1 MFNVGGP
8 EVLVILLVALIVL
21 GPQQLPKAVRSVGN
35 VMAELR
41 RMSSGFQDEIRN
53 ALDGPIEAE
62 ARSEGSKLARRPEDA
77 DITETVARRPAAGHS
92 PDGEIVSAAGELAG
106 PNAANGGANGTVGTT
121 SPPDGE
127 AVAGSGATAMTN
139 SPAPPHEDDSTGSRV
154 PSDRAT
160 G

>member
-35 VMAELR
+35 VMSELR

-53 ALDGPIEAE
+53 ALDVSTEAE
-62 ARSEGSKLARRPEDA
+62 ARREGAELARRPEDA
-77 DITETVARRPAAGHS
+77 DITETVARNTEDAHDDSRARAPLEVHS
-92 PDGEIVSAAGELAG
+92 DEASHNGSGG
-106 PNAANGGANGTVGTT
+106 AAN
-121 SPPDGE
+121 PPR
-127 AVAGSGATAMTN
+127 S
-139 SPAPPHEDDSTGSRV
+139 APGPQDHDDWI
-154 PSDRAT
+154 PSDRAS

>member
-41 RMSSGFQDEIRN
+41 RMSSGFQEEIRS
-53 ALDGPIEAE
+53 ALDMPTETD
-62 ARSEGSKLARRPEDA
+62 ARREGSKLAQRPEDA
-77 DITETVARRPAAGHS
+77 DITETVAWNRDDEPDYHANGAGPETVPADDQPAAY
-92 PDGEIVSAAGELAG
+92 DAT
-106 PNAANGGANGTVGTT
+106 TV
-121 SPPDGE
+121 
-127 AVAGSGATAMTN
+127 N
-139 SPAPPHEDDSTGSRV
+139 DSTPPARTGDADYSV
-154 PSDRAT
+154 APSDRAS

>member
-53 ALDGPIEAE
+53 AMDAPIEAD
-62 ARSEGSKLARRPEDA
+62 AREQGAQLARTPRKP
-77 DITETVARRPAAGHS
+77 
-92 PDGEIVSAAGELAG
+92 
-106 PNAANGGANGTVGTT
+106 T
-121 SPPDGE
+121 SPRPSPATTTPCLIPTTPTDARPTDTDGRTPSAGVDPHTDGE
-127 AVAGSGATAMTN
+127 ATGERPPIVTN
-139 SPAPPHEDDSTGSRV
+139 
-154 PSDRAT
+154 PSDRAA

>member
-1 MFNVGGP
+1 MLNVGGP

-53 ALDGPIEAE
+53 ALDVSTEE
-62 ARSEGSKLARRPEDA
+62 DARREGAHLAQRPEDA
-77 DITETVARRPAAGHS
+77 DITETVARNSEPEPPPEPFGIEPGS
-92 PDGEIVSAAGELAG
+92 TPEQAG
-106 PNAANGGANGTVGTT
+106 PNGSTALPDSSAAALGR
-121 SPPDGE
+121 PDL
-127 AVAGSGATAMTN
+127 
-139 SPAPPHEDDSTGSRV
+139 DDWV
-154 PSDRAT
+154 PSDRAS

>member
-53 ALDGPIEAE
+53 AMDAPIEAD
-62 ARSEGSKLARRPEDA
+62 AREQGAQLARTPEDA
-77 DITETVARRPAAGHS
+77 DITETVARNDDRPASSRRRRRTRHQRPHPAPRPGS
-92 PDGEIVSAAGELAG
+92 IRTPAARPPGSV
-106 PNAANGGANGTVGTT
+106 PRSSRTRVTVRRGD
-121 SPPDGE
+121 P
-127 AVAGSGATAMTN
+127 ATA
-139 SPAPPHEDDSTGSRV
+139 SAPYKLP
-154 PSDRAT
+154 
-160 G
+160 

>member
-41 RMSSGFQDEIRN
+41 RMSSGFQEEIRN
-53 ALDGPIEAE
+53 ALDVPAE
-62 ARSEGSKLARRPEDA
+62 ADARDEGSKLARRPEDA
-77 DITETVARRPAAGHS
+77 DITETVAWNREDDFDYHSNGDEPESESAITSHHEPTSHDASAAASGPRPAQ
-92 PDGEIVSAAGELAG
+92 
-106 PNAANGGANGTVGTT
+106 
-121 SPPDGE
+121 
-127 AVAGSGATAMTN
+127 
-139 SPAPPHEDDSTGSRV
+139 PHHGVNDSWA
-154 PSDRAT
+154 PSDRAS

>member
-35 VMAELR
+35 VMSELR

-53 ALDGPIEAE
+53 AIDAPIEAD
-62 ARSEGSKLARRPEDA
+62 AREQGARLARTPEEA
-77 DITETVARRPAAGHS
+77 DVTETVARNDTPIDEPH
-92 PDGEIVSAAGELAG
+92 G
-106 PNAANGGANGTVGTT
+106 PLTNGQ
-121 SPPDGE
+121 
-127 AVAGSGATAMTN
+127 
-139 SPAPPHEDDSTGSRV
+139 TGSNSLGADSGDVPAHERPPIV
-154 PSDRAT
+154 TNPSDRAA

>member
-53 ALDGPIEAE
+53 ALDVSTETE
-62 ARSEGSKLARRPEDA
+62 ARQEGARLAQRPEDA
-77 DITETVARRPAAGHS
+77 DITETVARNTEDSYEDEP
-92 PDGEIVSAAGELAG
+92 PF
-106 PNAANGGANGTVGTT
+106 GTDHETT
-121 SPPDGE
+121 
-127 AVAGSGATAMTN
+127 AVNGSGETHVL
-139 SPAPPHEDDSTGSRV
+139 PPPHDQDDEHDDWV
-154 PSDRAT
+154 PSDRAS